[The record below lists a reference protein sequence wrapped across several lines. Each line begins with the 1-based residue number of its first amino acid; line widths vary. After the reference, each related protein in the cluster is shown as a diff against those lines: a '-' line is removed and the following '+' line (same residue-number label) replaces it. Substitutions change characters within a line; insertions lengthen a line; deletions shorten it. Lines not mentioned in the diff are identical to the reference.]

1 MVFNVRWINTGD
13 SHFTMAPSPSSYVPL
28 MGTELT
34 DKMDFMDRVKNVLF
48 QIFTEIELQFF
59 IYPMYSN
66 VMARHFPPGSDLL
79 SLQLSADIWLVV
91 ADFVIEFPRP
101 TMPNVVYI
109 GGFQCQE
116 PSPLPDE
123 LEKFVESSG
132 DHGVI
137 VMSTGTSVIA
147 LPRNTTE
154 AIAAAFAELPQKI
167 IWKYTRQPPTTLGNN
182 TLLVKWLPQN
192 DLLGHPKTRVFVTHG
207 GTNSIYEAIYHGV
220 PVVGLP
226 LLFDQF
232 DNVIRLQARGA
243 ARIVEAKSITK
254 ESFLEAV
261 KDVVENPSYR
271 ENIQHLS
278 KLHRDKPMTPMDT
291 ALFWIEMWT
300 PLSLTLCVL
309 SAVLLRCPGGD
320 SSRILVAPVDG
331 SHWLN
336 MELILRQLHA
346 RGHEITVLHSAKSW
360 YIPENST
367 VYTSINI
374 RILKDKEDMEVYNRI
389 LIDVIE
395 CRKKSQFMSSFCQKY
410 ILTLM
415 LTDPGFPL
423 GTILGRYL
431 KLPMVFNVR
440 WINTGDSHFTMAPSP
455 SSYVPLTGTELTDKM
470 DFMDRV
476 KNVLFQIYSEV
487 ELQFLIYP
495 AYSNLM
501 ARHFP
506 PGSDLLSLQL
516 SADIWLVRAD
526 FVFEFPRPTMPNVVY
541 IGGFQCQE
549 PSPLPDEL
557 EKFVESSGDHGVI
570 VMSIG
575 TFVFALPQKT
585 TEAIVA
591 AFAELPQKVIWR
603 YSGQPPTALGN
614 NTLLVKW
621 LPQKDLLGHP
631 KTRAFVTHG
640 GTNGIYEAIY
650 HGVPVVG
657 LPLLFDQFDNVIRL
671 QARGAAR
678 IVEAK
683 SITKESFMEA
693 VKDVVE
699 NPSYLENIQRLSRL
713 HHDKPMTPMD
723 TALFWIEYVIR
734 NKGVPH
740 LQAVG
745 YSLPWY
751 SYFCLDV
758 VAFLLAIVVAVV
770 WFSMF
775 CCRLLCCRRSKRKLK
790 GE

>member
-1 MVFNVRWINTGD
+1 MNT
-13 SHFTMAPSPSSYVPL
+13 V
-28 MGTELT
+28 
-34 DKMDFMDRVKNVLF
+34 
-48 QIFTEIELQFF
+48 
-59 IYPMYSN
+59 
-66 VMARHFPPGSDLL
+66 
-79 SLQLSADIWLVV
+79 
-91 ADFVIEFPRP
+91 
-101 TMPNVVYI
+101 
-109 GGFQCQE
+109 
-116 PSPLPDE
+116 
-123 LEKFVESSG
+123 
-132 DHGVI
+132 
-137 VMSTGTSVIA
+137 
-147 LPRNTTE
+147 
-154 AIAAAFAELPQKI
+154 
-167 IWKYTRQPPTTLGNN
+167 TTLFIEKGLGRGNYSAGSE
-182 TLLVKWLPQN
+182 K
-192 DLLGHPKTRVFVTHG
+192 KITR
-207 GTNSIYEAIYHGV
+207 
-220 PVVGLP
+220 
-226 LLFDQF
+226 
-232 DNVIRLQARGA
+232 
-243 ARIVEAKSITK
+243 
-254 ESFLEAV
+254 
-261 KDVVENPSYR
+261 
-271 ENIQHLS
+271 
-278 KLHRDKPMTPMDT
+278 
-291 ALFWIEMWT
+291 MWT

-309 SAVLLRCPGGD
+309 SAVLLGCPGGD
-320 SSRILVAPVDG
+320 SSRILVVPVDG

-360 YIPENST
+360 YIPQNST
-367 VYTSINI
+367 MYTSITI
-374 RILKDKEDMEVYNRI
+374 RMLEDEDDLDVYNRMI
-389 LIDVIE
+389 LDIME
-395 CRKKSQFMSSFCQKY
+395 CRKKSQLISSFCHKY
-410 ILTLM
+410 VLTKRFWEGYKIIADSTAFLLDDPVFMKKMYDGKFDLM
-415 LTDPGFPL
+415 LTDPCLPHGA
-423 GTILGRYL
+423 ILGSYL

-440 WINTGDSHFTMAPSP
+440 WINTGETHFTMAPSP

-476 KNVLFQIYSEV
+476 KNVLFQIFTEI
-487 ELQFLIYP
+487 EMQFLVYP
-495 AYSNLM
+495 AYSDLM

-506 PGSDLLSLQL
+506 PGSDLLSLLL

-557 EKFVESSGDHGVI
+557 EKFVESSGEHGVI
-570 VMSIG
+570 IMSIG
-575 TFVFALPQKT
+575 TFLSALPRKT
-585 TEAIVA
+585 TEAIAA

-603 YSGQPPTALGN
+603 YSGQPLTSLGN

-621 LPQKDLLGHP
+621 LPQNDLLGHP
-631 KTRAFVTHG
+631 KTRVFVTHG
-640 GTNGIYEAIY
+640 GTNGMYEAIY

-657 LPLLFDQFDNVIRL
+657 LPLLFDQFDNVVRM

-678 IVEAK
+678 IVEAN
-683 SITKESFMEA
+683 SITKESFLEA

-699 NPSYLENIQRLSRL
+699 NPSYRENIQRLSKL

-758 VAFLLAIVVAVV
+758 AAFLLAIVVAVV